1 MGSGVKVLFCLVAFT
16 MIPGIS
22 AQDLTKESIFVWGK
36 NYFPDV
42 KMESHTLFI
51 INGVLYDN
59 DQVDSQLRKEEEDG
73 RRISSIDYLPSAAAE
88 KIVQY
93 IPSYGIWIINTYP
106 QKQKRIKSELK
117 KSRKLSPDFPA
128 VNIDGYILGSKN
140 IERYLKRLKAK
151 DIYGVQFI
159 RELPQPEKYGPEG
172 TNGMIIIRMKK
183 SHRFPCKIL
192 NIRIYK

>member
-1 MGSGVKVLFCLVAFT
+1 MGYRVKVLFCLVGLI

-22 AQDLTKESIFVWGK
+22 AQDLTKEAVFTWGR

-42 KMESHTLFI
+42 KMESRTLFI

-59 DQVDSQLRKEEEDG
+59 DQVDSQLRKEEEYG
-73 RRISSIDYLPSAAAE
+73 RRISYIGYLPSAVAE
-88 KIVQY
+88 KIVQC
-93 IPSYGIWIINTYP
+93 IPNYGVWIISTYP
-106 QKQKRIKSELK
+106 QKRKRIKSELK
-117 KSRKLSPDFPA
+117 KIRKLSPDFPA
-128 VNIDGYILGSKN
+128 VNIDGYILESKN
-140 IERYLKRLKAK
+140 IERCLMRLKAK

-183 SHRFPCKIL
+183 VTDCPVR
-192 NIRIYK
+192 Y